1 MAQEN
6 SLTREAKNHVLDIK
20 GAASDIK
27 LPIIH
32 KGKELSPTGCPEY
45 QKTKI
50 TQHLTTEQVMS
61 KFTCSLKNMKTPEE
75 EQPS

>member
-20 GAASDIK
+20 EAASDIK
-27 LPIIH
+27 LPITH
-32 KGKELSPTGCPEY
+32 KSKELSPTGCPEY
-45 QKTKI
+45 HKTKI
-50 TQHLTTEQVMS
+50 TQQLTTEQVMS
-61 KFTCSLKNMKTPEE
+61 KFTCSLKTMKTPEE